1 MSGQKHEEY
10 VPEPVVEFNSKS
22 RVASWPITSL
32 RALLSALSKM
42 GYTVSNK
49 NKELELLS
57 KADIQFSRAISQL
70 KQNSHHGNLEETKD
84 TIDLIQEVED
94 AAHELR
100 SAQEEADASRPK
112 IIHTTSPSGRS
123 YDLCLQSGSYIV
135 NYEENEVFIDGKL
148 DRVEKDQEARK
159 FVNELTHSYCMADEE
174 HKKIVSEEQ
183 VGLDNIS
190 IDLREKLKSAR
201 KIMDQWQ
208 KVREVS
214 RIKKLIRERQ
224 DFFESES
231 KKLGYKSKVF
241 EMGDDIVIK
250 IEDTGRKKI
259 KIIEEED
266 REDSRLEGRN

>member
-1 MSGQKHEEY
+1 MATEHGARTTAFGTEIGRLDPGRKMDA
-10 VPEPVVEFNSKS
+10 VVIDYHKATYPFQDEDIPPLD
-22 RVASWPITSL
+22 ALIH
-32 RALLSALSKM
+32 RAK
-42 GYTVSNK
+42 
-49 NKELELLS
+49 
-57 KADIQFSRAISQL
+57 
-70 KQNSHHGNLEETKD
+70 TKD
-84 TIDLIQEVED
+84 V
-94 AAHELR
+94 
-100 SAQEEADASRPK
+100 K
-112 IIHTTSPSGRS
+112 
-123 YDLCLQSGSYIV
+123 
-135 NYEENEVFIDGKL
+135 EVFIDGKL

-208 KVREVS
+208 KVQEVS